1 MFPTVSFFSGVLKFF
16 RARFESLCLSL
27 FQQSL
32 AAIDRVLTKARVSK
46 ENIDQV
52 RCSLVS
58 QFHVSF
64 VLCYFV
70 ACGRPL
76 KIISLLVRLS

>member
-1 MFPTVSFFSGVLKFF
+1 MFPTVFFFSGVLKFF

-52 RCSLVS
+52 RALW
-58 QFHVSF
+58 FHSF
-64 VLCYFV
+64 MFHLSYVIL
-70 ACGRPL
+70 
-76 KIISLLVRLS
+76 LLVVDL

>member
-1 MFPTVSFFSGVLKFF
+1 MFPTVFFFSGVLKFF

-52 RCSLVS
+52 RCSLP
-58 QFHVSF
+58 FHSF
-64 VLCYFV
+64 MFHLCYV
-70 ACGRPL
+70 
-76 KIISLLVRLS
+76 ILLPVVDL